1 MEMDIQT
8 LCFSFLALLILL
20 VTWRKSIGGRSL
32 RLPPGPRRLPIV
44 GNLHQLSELPFR
56 SLRDLAKVHGPLMYL
71 KFGSIPVL
79 AVSSADMAREVIKG
93 HELSFT
99 GRPAGMAPRILSYG
113 CLNMV
118 FSPYGDYWRHVRR
131 ICVQEL
137 LSVTRVQSFRFIRE
151 GEVAQM
157 LDWIGR
163 SAKGPSTINMSE
175 VLLTLTND
183 IICKAAFGSK
193 YGKSG
198 DGDSRFQGILGESQ
212 AIILGFGIADFFPYL
227 EWINKVTGFEEK
239 IHKVFRSLDAFFE
252 EVIEEHLE
260 PTRPKPEQ
268 EDFIDVMLRV
278 QKDTSQGVTLSRLHI
293 KAVIMDMFLAGTD
306 TTLATLVWSMTQLV
320 RHPRVMK
327 KAQEEVRRIVG
338 DKEKVHEDD
347 IQQMDYLKLVLKEVL
362 RLHPPVSLLVPRECT
377 EQCKINGY
385 DIPVKTRLMVNVW
398 AIMRDPELW
407 EKPEEFWPE
416 RFADSSFDF
425 KGQNFQYIPFGSGR
439 RSCPGNFFGMA
450 TAELALASLL
460 HSFDWKLPDGMDAED
475 VDMNEAL
482 GLALHKKCAL
492 QLLAT
497 PRL

>member
-118 FSPYGDYWRHVRR
+118 FSPYGDYWRHVRK

-293 KAVIMDMFLAGTD
+293 KAVIM
-306 TTLATLVWSMTQLV
+306 
-320 RHPRVMK
+320 
-327 KAQEEVRRIVG
+327 
-338 DKEKVHEDD
+338 
-347 IQQMDYLKLVLKEVL
+347 
-362 RLHPPVSLLVPRECT
+362 VSLLTHHLANLYLSQYRLISICT
-377 EQCKINGY
+377 
-385 DIPVKTRLMVNVW
+385 
-398 AIMRDPELW
+398 
-407 EKPEEFWPE
+407 
-416 RFADSSFDF
+416 
-425 KGQNFQYIPFGSGR
+425 
-439 RSCPGNFFGMA
+439 
-450 TAELALASLL
+450 
-460 HSFDWKLPDGMDAED
+460 
-475 VDMNEAL
+475 
-482 GLALHKKCAL
+482 
-492 QLLAT
+492 
-497 PRL
+497 